1 MSIYHIPVRRN
12 LAEQLSSLVVPTWP
26 WASSTVPSSRKDD
39 SAGNITE
46 PSIKE
51 DIRFHHHKSAG
62 EGIYKSGY
70 ISPVWSVW
78 ESIPFTSLTWSTSNS
93 HTLLTYGESLEV
105 LGKGLYSL
113 EMLVKVRESELGT
126 LLKRARL
133 FSVFVFSS
141 TILSLRWLE
150 QRSNTFLSPAARI
163 ETLWFT
169 SACITSVVAVLA
181 SRVNANKYTRATFNI
196 LKSDEAALMDLRP
209 RNRRLKKLNFLSIP
223 FRLSVLLFVVGL
235 LDLCWIYVLALSP
248 IVAGVVGI
256 AVAWNLP
263 TVVDE
268 VCTISFKTQLAM
280 RQGLGP
286 RYAPQ
291 GMTIDMLIALR
302 KSVSVPG
309 LEGVTST
316 LADLLQAVIGNKRNR
331 KSFGPLAQEAFAL
344 SYVLIRMCWEELNS
358 PRYTAL
364 SASELESYIRAFTK
378 TLEEITDI
386 VKQRKTLCIIQRLEA
401 WRRDPKLAKEYHEKL
416 NAAVNRLQEESH
428 RHCFEAE
435 ARFRKR
441 FDAMFAARRQNG
453 AII

>member
-46 PSIKE
+46 PSVSKIKE

-256 AVAWNLP
+256 AVAWNLWATFASPLDGHMSPELGVYRHQPRP

-268 VCTISFKTQLAM
+268 VCAISFKTQSAL
-280 RQGLGP
+280 RPGLGP

-358 PRYTAL
+358 PLYTPS

-378 TLEEITDI
+378 TLEEIADI
-386 VKQRKTLCIIQRLEA
+386 IKQRKTLFMIQRLGA
-401 WRRDPKLAKEYHEKL
+401 WRRDPKLAKEYHG
-416 NAAVNRLQEESH
+416 S
-428 RHCFEAE
+428 
-435 ARFRKR
+435 
-441 FDAMFAARRQNG
+441 
-453 AII
+453 